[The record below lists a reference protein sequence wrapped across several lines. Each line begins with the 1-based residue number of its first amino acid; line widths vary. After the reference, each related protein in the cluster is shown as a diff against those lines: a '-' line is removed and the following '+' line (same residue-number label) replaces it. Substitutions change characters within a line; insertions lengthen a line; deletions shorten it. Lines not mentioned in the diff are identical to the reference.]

1 MRKSHPNLC
10 HGFLISQSLH
20 IIITKLLMARL
31 DSPRGTL
38 GLFPLGPFIYLN
50 FPYLPFAAQNL
61 IHDLRILLK
70 GESCWL
76 FCHSVIWCL
85 HFLNRGFV
93 RQRYGNLWGHVRCFQ
108 SKVGYSY
115 TNKYTADFKSQNLLT
130 KWTLKWSNIN
140 CETSNKNG
148 ALLND
153 LMSSREF
160 FMILFTILITFSRN
174 EHIFHTFRI

>member
-1 MRKSHPNLC
+1 MPGYSSFVLTGVPMRKSHPNLC

-70 GESCWL
+70 GESC
-76 FCHSVIWCL
+76 
-85 HFLNRGFV
+85 
-93 RQRYGNLWGHVRCFQ
+93 
-108 SKVGYSY
+108 
-115 TNKYTADFKSQNLLT
+115 
-130 KWTLKWSNIN
+130 
-140 CETSNKNG
+140 
-148 ALLND
+148 
-153 LMSSREF
+153 
-160 FMILFTILITFSRN
+160 
-174 EHIFHTFRI
+174 